1 MNDEPLF
8 EYMRDTLAPF
18 GQYGSGRQSVVAAT
32 SFNTGEYVVMR
43 SKDTEFSEW
52 NRAVTSSASIPA
64 VFPPQ
69 HYLNDILSDG
79 GCGTMWGLKPE
90 LGIKECLS
98 MGYTLDQITMDI
110 IMLEAVTIDNYDN
123 VDEFKTLNNFMRGRH
138 ISKYE
143 SGMRNVYG
151 AMREFPEVEWRY
163 LIQPSGHMPNG
174 PMLLRFG
181 NHSTWFMQEMGRKD
195 AQNAL
200 NMGQGEG
207 FIRLS
212 EW

>member
-79 GCGTMWGLKPE
+79 GCGIHVVP
-90 LGIKECLS
+90 
-98 MGYTLDQITMDI
+98 
-110 IMLEAVTIDNYDN
+110 
-123 VDEFKTLNNFMRGRH
+123 
-138 ISKYE
+138 
-143 SGMRNVYG
+143 
-151 AMREFPEVEWRY
+151 
-163 LIQPSGHMPNG
+163 
-174 PMLLRFG
+174 
-181 NHSTWFMQEMGRKD
+181 D
-195 AQNAL
+195 AS
-200 NMGQGEG
+200 GQGCIIINVLTGERQSFNMHYNG
-207 FIRLS
+207 RCV
-212 EW
+212 